1 MATVVEN
8 LEKLERRLTLNIPKS
23 DVQSE
28 VEKRLKIRA
37 RTAKAPGF
45 RPGKVPFKMVA
56 AQYGYQTENEVLN
69 EMVGAAFG
77 DAARESDLRVAGY
90 PRFEPKTDD
99 VAEEMMAFHA
109 VFEVYPEIAI
119 NDLSG
124 LEIEKVSTEVTDEE
138 VTKTIDIL
146 RKRQAHFHVKG
157 EQGEHGDGG
166 ADASAQDGDRVTI
179 DFVGKIDGVE
189 FEGGKAEDFQFVLG
203 EGRMLPEF
211 DAAAH
216 GLKVGESK
224 TFPLSFPADY
234 HGKDVAGKTAEF
246 TITMKQ
252 VEWGHLPEV
261 NEDFAKALGVPDGDV
276 NKMRQDIKDNLLR
289 EVKNRLNGINKNN
302 VMDALLKVTEF
313 DIPKVLQE
321 QEIDQLMESTRR
333 DMAQRG
339 MNQND
344 VQFPREMFA
353 PQAERRVRLGMIL
366 GKIMKDNN
374 IDAGQEKITAK
385 AEEMAASYEN
395 PKMVRDYYL
404 NDKTR
409 RSELEALVLEES
421 VIDFVF
427 SKAKVIEKTMPFEE
441 LMAQQA

>member
-99 VAEEMMAFHA
+99 VAEEMIAFHA
-109 VFEVYPEIAI
+109 IFEVYPEIAI

-124 LEIEKVSTEVTDEE
+124 LEIEKVSTEVSDEE

-166 ADASAQDGDRVTI
+166 PDASAQDGDRVTI

-302 VMDALLKVTEF
+302 VMDALLKVSEF

-321 QEIDQLMESTRR
+321 QEIDQIMESTRR

>member
-124 LEIEKVSTEVTDEE
+124 LEIEKVSTEVSDEE

-166 ADASAQDGDRVTI
+166 PDASAQDGDRVTI

>member
-99 VAEEMMAFHA
+99 VAEEMIAFHA
-109 VFEVYPEIAI
+109 IFEVYPEIAI

-124 LEIEKVSTEVTDEE
+124 LEIEKVSTEVSDEE

-166 ADASAQDGDRVTI
+166 PDASAQDGDRVTI

-302 VMDALLKVTEF
+302 VMDALLKVSEF

-321 QEIDQLMESTRR
+321 QEIDQIMESTRR

-427 SKAKVIEKTMPFEE
+427 SKAKAIEKTMPFEE

>member
-99 VAEEMMAFHA
+99 VAEEMIAFHA
-109 VFEVYPEIAI
+109 IFEVYPEIAI

-124 LEIEKVSTEVTDEE
+124 LEIEKVSTEVSDEE

-166 ADASAQDGDRVTI
+166 PDASAQDGDRVTI

>member
-124 LEIEKVSTEVTDEE
+124 LEIEKVSTEVSDEE

-166 ADASAQDGDRVTI
+166 PDASAQDGDRVTI

-302 VMDALLKVTEF
+302 VMDALLKVSEF

-321 QEIDQLMESTRR
+321 QEIDQIMESTRR